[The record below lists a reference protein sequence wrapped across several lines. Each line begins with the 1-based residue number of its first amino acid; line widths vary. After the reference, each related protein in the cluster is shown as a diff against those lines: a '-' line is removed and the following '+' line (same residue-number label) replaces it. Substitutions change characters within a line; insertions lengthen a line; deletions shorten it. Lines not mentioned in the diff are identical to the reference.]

1 MGSIE
6 NGSTPFPLSRAVP
19 FASLSRRDPLA
30 GTAFAELAPPSRS
43 QALSNEYQEQRLPE
57 TTAVQYE
64 PAIGGAVQAKAK
76 YYRELAERC
85 RKLAEDIP
93 DAEANA
99 HMLDVARQYEKLA
112 EEAQANSR

>member
-1 MGSIE
+1 VGRE
-6 NGSTPFPLSRAVP
+6 RLDPVPPEPSRALRVAYRGETRSP
-19 FASLSRRDPLA
+19 

-43 QALSNEYQEQRLPE
+43 QALGNEHQEQRLPE

-64 PAIGGAVQAKAK
+64 RPIGGAVQAKSK

-93 DAEANA
+93 DAETNA
-99 HMLDVARQYEKLA
+99 HMLDVARQYDKLA